1 MNYNLDLNGFI
12 GVQEK
17 EDRYLS
23 ELRSI
28 KAIPEDREG
37 LIWAYALRFIP
48 MAIEEYTEYTEIETE
63 ENVERLIRKYGI
75 REQAQRAKGD
85 KEKELSILLSLRRN
99 KDYQED
105 NITLLMDFVEVKA
118 TEFVTSKRNRLRAK
132 ALLLMGEEQLNEKEL
147 AYLRGEGEFWYNET
161 EEE

>member
-28 KAIPEDREG
+28 TALPEDREG

-85 KEKELSILLSLRRN
+85 KEKELSILLSLYRN

-118 TEFVTSKRNRLRAK
+118 TEFVTAKRNRLRAK
-132 ALLLMGEEQLNEKEL
+132 ALLLMGEEQLNGKEL
-147 AYLRGEGEFWYNET
+147 AYLRGEGEFWYNDT
-161 EEE
+161 EEK

>member
-1 MNYNLDLNGFI
+1 MNYNLGLEDWL
-12 GVQEK
+12 GVKEK

-28 KAIPEDREG
+28 KALPQDREG

-85 KEKELSILLSLRRN
+85 KEKELSLLLSLYRN

-105 NITLLMDFVEVKA
+105 NITLLMGFCEAKA
-118 TEFVTSKRNRLRAK
+118 TEFVTAKRNRLRAK
-132 ALLLMGEEQLNEKEL
+132 ALLLMGEEQLNGKEL

>member
-1 MNYNLDLNGFI
+1 MNYNLGLEDWL
-12 GVQEK
+12 GVKEK
-17 EDRYLS
+17 EDSYLS

-28 KAIPEDREG
+28 TALPEDREG
-37 LIWAYALRFIP
+37 LICAYALRFIP

-85 KEKELSILLSLRRN
+85 KEKELSLFLSLRRN

-118 TEFVTSKRNRLRAK
+118 TEFVTAKRNRLRAK
-132 ALLLMGEEQLNEKEL
+132 ALLLMGEEQLNGKEL

>member
-1 MNYNLDLNGFI
+1 MNYNLGLEDWL
-12 GVQEK
+12 GVKEK

-28 KAIPEDREG
+28 KALPQDREG

-85 KEKELSILLSLRRN
+85 KERELSLLHSLLRN
-99 KDYQED
+99 KDLQEESF
-105 NITLLMDFVEVKA
+105 NFLMDFVEVKA
-118 TEFVTSKRNRLRAK
+118 KEFVTSKRNRLRAK
-132 ALLLMGEEQLNEKEL
+132 ALLLMGEEQLNGKEL

>member
-1 MNYNLDLNGFI
+1 MNYNLGLEDWL
-12 GVQEK
+12 GVKEK

-28 KAIPEDREG
+28 TALPEDREG

-85 KEKELSILLSLRRN
+85 KEKELSLFLSLRRN

-118 TEFVTSKRNRLRAK
+118 TEFVTAKRNRLRAK
-132 ALLLMGEEQLNEKEL
+132 ALLLMGEEQLNGKEL

>member
-1 MNYNLDLNGFI
+1 MNYNLGLEDWL
-12 GVQEK
+12 GVKEK

-28 KAIPEDREG
+28 TALPEDREG

-63 ENVERLIRKYGI
+63 ENEEQLIRKYGI
-75 REQAQRAKGD
+75 REQAQQAKEN
-85 KEKELSILLSLRRN
+85 KERELSLLHSLRRN
-99 KDYQED
+99 KDLQEESF
-105 NITLLMDFVEVKA
+105 NFLMDFVEVKA
-118 TEFVTSKRNRLRAK
+118 KEFVTSKRNRLRAK
-132 ALLLMGEEQLNEKEL
+132 ALLLMGEEQLNGKEL

>member
-1 MNYNLDLNGFI
+1 MNYNLGLEDWL
-12 GVQEK
+12 GVKEE

-23 ELRSI
+23 ELRSMT
-28 KAIPEDREG
+28 ALPEDREG

-85 KEKELSILLSLRRN
+85 KEKELSLFLSLRRN

-118 TEFVTSKRNRLRAK
+118 TEFVTAKRNRLRAK
-132 ALLLMGEEQLNEKEL
+132 ALLLMGEEQLNGKEL

>member
-1 MNYNLDLNGFI
+1 MNYNLGLEDWL
-12 GVQEK
+12 GVKEK

-28 KAIPEDREG
+28 TALPEDREG

-85 KEKELSILLSLRRN
+85 KEKELSILLSLYRN

-132 ALLLMGEEQLNEKEL
+132 ALLLMGEEQLNGKEL

>member
-28 KAIPEDREG
+28 TALPEDREG

-85 KEKELSILLSLRRN
+85 KEKELSILLSLYRN
-99 KDYQED
+99 KDYRED

-118 TEFVTSKRNRLRAK
+118 TEFVTAKRNRLRAK
-132 ALLLMGEEQLNEKEL
+132 ALLLMGEEQLNGKEL
-147 AYLRGEGEFWYNET
+147 AYLRGEGEFWYNDT

>member
-28 KAIPEDREG
+28 TALPEDREG

-85 KEKELSILLSLRRN
+85 KEKELSILLSLYRN
-99 KDYQED
+99 KDYRED

-118 TEFVTSKRNRLRAK
+118 TEFVTAKRNRLRAK
-132 ALLLMGEEQLNEKEL
+132 ALLLMGKKQLNGKEL

>member
-28 KAIPEDREG
+28 TALPEDREG

-85 KEKELSILLSLRRN
+85 KEKELSILLSLYRN
-99 KDYQED
+99 KDYRED

-118 TEFVTSKRNRLRAK
+118 TEFVTAKRNRLRAK
-132 ALLLMGEEQLNEKEL
+132 ALLLMGEEQLNGKEL
-147 AYLRGEGEFWYNET
+147 AHLRLEGEFWYNDT
-161 EEE
+161 EEK

>member
-1 MNYNLDLNGFI
+1 MNYNLGLEDWL
-12 GVQEK
+12 GVKEK

-28 KAIPEDREG
+28 TALPEDREG

-85 KEKELSILLSLRRN
+85 KEKELSILLSLYRN

-118 TEFVTSKRNRLRAK
+118 TEFVTAKRNRLRAK
-132 ALLLMGEEQLNEKEL
+132 ALLLVGEEQLNGKEL